1 MATPKTGTFTGTGNS
16 AVVISN
22 QCAFDLAF
30 AGAATVNIQWQ
41 LDGTNWR
48 TLESLTATGQY
59 VYDGPRVPL
68 RLNCS
73 AYTNDVVY
81 AIFPGD

>member
-1 MATPKTGTFTGTGNS
+1 MATPVTGTFSGTGNS
-16 AVVISN
+16 GEVRSK
-22 QCAFDLAF
+22 QCAFDLTF
-30 AGAATVNIQWQ
+30 AGTATVNIQWQ

-48 TLESLTATGQY
+48 TLESLTATDQY

-73 AYTNDVVY
+73 AHTDNVVY